1 MVTDEAPPRDLAPQR
16 RQRILDIALEL
27 FATRGYAG
35 TSMRDI
41 AAELG
46 VTKAA
51 PYYHFPLQRGPSR
64 RAHPALRGRVG

>member
-1 MVTDEAPPRDLAPQR
+1 MSVTRNPDASGDT
-16 RQRILDIALEL
+16 RQRIIDIALEL

-51 PYYHFPLQRGPSR
+51 L
-64 RAHPALRGRVG
+64 

>member
-1 MVTDEAPPRDLAPQR
+1 MSVTRNPDASGDT
-16 RQRILDIALEL
+16 RQRIIDIALEL

-51 PYYHFPLQRGPSR
+51 LYYHFPLQRGPSR